1 MVNLMTAM
9 TNVVEA
15 AGEAENDNP
24 EKIEIQKSQ
33 LEEMMKQAQIYYK
46 KRQGVI
52 FNPLTD
58 RGKSRLQVVENLIV
72 KTEKMLKPA
81 PQKQKDNSAGKKI

>member
-1 MVNLMTAM
+1 MNE
-9 TNVVEA
+9 N
-15 AGEAENDNP
+15 AG
-24 EKIEIQKSQ
+24 KTEIQKS
-33 LEEMMKQAQIYYK
+33 LVEDIMKHAQIYYK

-72 KTEKMLKPA
+72 RTEKMLKPA
-81 PQKQKDNSAGKKI
+81 PQKSL